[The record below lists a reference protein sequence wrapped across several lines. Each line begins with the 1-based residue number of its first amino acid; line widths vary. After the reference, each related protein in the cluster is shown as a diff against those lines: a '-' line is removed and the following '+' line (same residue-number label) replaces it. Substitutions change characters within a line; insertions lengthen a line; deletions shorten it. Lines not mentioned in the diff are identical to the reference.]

1 MESGLVFI
9 KSWLW
14 MLLLLD
20 TNVILF
26 SFQLKT
32 MYHDSGLSWA
42 RPWQRSFSKRFSST
56 RLASITFVRLMT
68 GWDISCDQSLVS
80 TCRPSMPLLAMVT
93 SIQRIH
99 SIASQVLPCRDDP
112 GKDGDPVIQGTFTAA
127 SQARRAL
134 LPASQ
139 RQYAR
144 LRSALPV
151 SAWSAQGRNFRNL
164 SEGWQVDQALAGA
177 AAEEHWGDVQ
187 SSSRTAAA
195 AAARWTA
202 GSAAASTS
210 KRLDAAPD
218 LGVKGRDLPRCQI
231 CLNWVSKIFAGVRV
245 NGEERARKEQMS
257 EYEFSTSRT
266 QAVAEHEFKSDGDNL
281 LDTVLPNKLKQLN

>member
-1 MESGLVFI
+1 MHSALHTLSINSEHQ
-9 KSWLW
+9 
-14 MLLLLD
+14 
-20 TNVILF
+20 IL
-26 SFQLKT
+26 
-32 MYHDSGLSWA
+32 A
-42 RPWQRSFSKRFSST
+42 R
-56 RLASITFVRLMT
+56 
-68 GWDISCDQSLVS
+68 CY
-80 TCRPSMPLLAMVT
+80 
-93 SIQRIH
+93 
-99 SIASQVLPCRDDP
+99 DP
-112 GKDGDPVIQGTFTAA
+112 GQDGDPVVEGAFSEA
-127 SQARRAL
+127 SQARGAL

-139 RQYAR
+139 WQHSR
-144 LRSALPV
+144 LRGALPV
-151 SAWSAQGRNFRNL
+151 FAWSAEGWDLRNL
-164 SEGWQVDQALAGA
+164 LEGRQVDQALAGA

-187 SSSRTAAA
+187 PSSRTAA